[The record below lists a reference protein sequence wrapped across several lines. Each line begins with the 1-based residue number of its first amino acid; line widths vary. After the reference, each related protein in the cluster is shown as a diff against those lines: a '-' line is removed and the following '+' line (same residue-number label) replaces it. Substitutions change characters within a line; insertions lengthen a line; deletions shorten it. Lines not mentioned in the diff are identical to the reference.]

1 MNSKDK
7 TFLEK
12 FCVKESSNMT
22 GLENFEAVGF
32 LIIAGLRWCSPHQS
46 KSDHISGHQS
56 PPLPPPPPIKF
67 LHSLVESLTHPYC
80 GVHFHNLQ
88 FMTMKV
94 CCRQKTFSPLTKMLE
109 IPPAIGCF
117 CRNRP
122 IYKKSNL
129 LF

>member
-32 LIIAGLRWCSPHQS
+32 LIIAGLRWYSPHQS

-56 PPLPPPPPIKF
+56 PPLPPPSHQIF
-67 LHSLVESLTHPYC
+67 
-80 GVHFHNLQ
+80 
-88 FMTMKV
+88 
-94 CCRQKTFSPLTKMLE
+94 TFS
-109 IPPAIGCF
+109 
-117 CRNRP
+117 R
-122 IYKKSNL
+122 
-129 LF
+129 